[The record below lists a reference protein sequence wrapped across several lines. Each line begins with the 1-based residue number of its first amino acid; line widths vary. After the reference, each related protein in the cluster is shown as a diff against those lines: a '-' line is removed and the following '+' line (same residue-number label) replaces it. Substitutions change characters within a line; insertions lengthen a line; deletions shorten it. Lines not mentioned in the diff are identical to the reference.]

1 MRIAYDHQIFCL
13 QSFGGISRYFASL
26 AGECRMMGEET
37 GVFAPLHKNAYLDEL
52 PDGIVH
58 GRRLERY
65 PPKSR
70 PMMLAINRLLSKKT
84 VAAWRPHIVHETYYS
99 ASGIVPSGCPSVVTV
114 YDMIHERF
122 REHFAKRDRT
132 SERKRAAV
140 ERAAHVICISENTKH
155 DLIERFGVRNDKVSV
170 VHLGFSLFS
179 GNRNIEN
186 GERVPQRPFLLHVGI
201 RKGYKNFS
209 TLLRAVASS
218 PRLRS
223 DFDIV
228 AFGSGPFNPEEAAL
242 LSKLGYREGQV
253 RHTGGND
260 AELAACYRS
269 AAAFVYPSLYEGF
282 GLPPLEAMSHRCPV
296 VSSNT
301 SAMPEVVG
309 NAGEYFDPS
318 SAEDMAEAIERVVYS
333 PGRSLELT
341 ELGSKRI
348 RHFTWKRCAEKTIDI
363 YRNLVGEQ

>member
-26 AGECRMMGEET
+26 AGESRMMGEET

-260 AELAACYRS
+260 AELATCYRS